1 MTTKRTQH
9 SVYNLNYHLVFVTKY
24 RNEVLRG
31 TVEAYLK
38 ERIQELCLE
47 YEFEL
52 LEMEIMPDHIH
63 LFVSAPPK
71 VAPMRI
77 AQTLKSKL
85 ARGVFRRFPTLK
97 KRRFW
102 NAGLWSRGC
111 YYGSA
116 GTVTAETIQRYIQ
129 EQKHT

>member
-1 MTTKRTQH
+1 MTIKRTKH

-24 RNEVLRG
+24 RNEVLKG
-31 TVEAYLK
+31 NIETYVK
-38 ERIQELCLE
+38 ERVRQLCIE
-47 YEFEL
+47 YGFEL
-52 LEMEIMPDHIH
+52 LEVECMSDHLH

-77 AQTLKSKL
+77 AQILKSKL
-85 ARGVFRRFPTLK
+85 AIDVFRTFPTLK

-102 NAGLWSRGC
+102 GSGLWSRGC

-116 GTVTAETIQRYIQ
+116 GTVGFLCLWNYGNG
-129 EQKHT
+129 